1 MKWFINIGIIIA
13 FSICYMQ
20 WGNNQSSYIFQTE
33 YQLLFKEHSLL
44 KNLTHP
50 IILSGLVGQGI
61 LLYATFVK
69 RINPKIYFLGI
80 ILLSVVVFM
89 ILLAGL
95 LSKNIFQIAST
106 LPFVLLSIMSIIK
119 RKSLFITQE

>member
-1 MKWFINIGIIIA
+1 MKWFISIGIIIA

-20 WGNNQSSYIFQTE
+20 WGNNQSSFIFQTE
-33 YQLLFKEHSLL
+33 YELLFKEHSLL
-44 KNLTHP
+44 KNLMHP
-50 IILSGLVGQGI
+50 IILSGVLGQCVM
-61 LLYATFVK
+61 LYATFAK

-106 LPFVLLSIMSIIK
+106 LPFVFLLILSIIK
-119 RKSLFITQE
+119 RKSLYSNQ